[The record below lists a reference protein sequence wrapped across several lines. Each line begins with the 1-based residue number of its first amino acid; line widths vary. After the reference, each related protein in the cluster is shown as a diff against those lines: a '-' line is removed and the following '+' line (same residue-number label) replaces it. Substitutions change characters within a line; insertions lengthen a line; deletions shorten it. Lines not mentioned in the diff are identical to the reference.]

1 MEEKITSVID
11 LIATLISQ
19 VESGTSH
26 VIIRKRCS
34 VEDKDKP
41 LQKVPQMLYTMLI
54 LLAGMTKQN
63 IRTINMKFGSTRV
76 RIVNASQDDEKAY
89 KLISSYLDEWYNSEP
104 GTSLIRV
111 TSNLSDCKFEETEFN
126 SELK

>member
-26 VIIRKRCS
+26 VIIRKKSS

-41 LQKVPQMLYTMLI
+41 LQKIPQMLYAMLI
-54 LLAGMTKQN
+54 LLAGMAKQN
-63 IRTINMKFGSTRV
+63 IRSINMKFGSTRV
-76 RIVNASQDDEKAY
+76 RIVNASKDDEKAY
-89 KLISSYLDEWYNSEP
+89 KLITSYLDEWYNSEP

-111 TSNLSDCKFEETEFN
+111 SSNNDDCQFEESEFN
-126 SELK
+126 LN